1 MTLADD
7 IGPYQG
13 LIHATAARYAPII
26 VDEDY
31 DDLVQILALK
41 VWQARRS
48 FDSSRTKLPEQNY
61 VFSCVTNRVKD
72 LLKAQSRLNKNRGG
86 GPAFIEDVAP
96 ERRFQF
102 EGKYLHMSEEE
113 AFAEVEDELPPL
125 PSTLTRVER
134 IVVILLVLDYKKSEI
149 VRMTGYS
156 RSRVVKAE
164 AAVREKMDDWRPPGL
179 PAPRRRDGDNA
190 RTAVAA

>member
-7 IGPYQG
+7 IGPYEG
-13 LIHATAARYAPII
+13 LIHATAARYAPIL

-41 VWQARRS
+41 VWQARRA
-48 FDSSRTKLPEQNY
+48 FDQSRTKLGEESY

-86 GPAFIEDVAP
+86 GPTFIEDVDP

-102 EGKYLHMSEEE
+102 EGKYLQLSEED
-113 AFAEVEDELPPL
+113 AFADVEDELPAL
-125 PSTLTRVER
+125 PSTLTHVER
-134 IVVILLVLDYKKSEI
+134 TVTILLVLDFKKSEI

-164 AAVREKMDDWRPPGL
+164 ASVREKMDDWRPTGVGRRNGDRPR
-179 PAPRRRDGDNA
+179 PAA
-190 RTAVAA
+190 AVAA

>member
-31 DDLVQILALK
+31 DDIVQILALK
-41 VWQARRS
+41 VWQARRA
-48 FDSSRTKLPEQNY
+48 FNPARTRLPEQSF

-72 LLKAQSRLNKNRGG
+72 LLKAQSRLNENRGG
-86 GPAFIEDVAP
+86 GPTFIEDVDS
-96 ERRFQF
+96 ERRWQF
-102 EGKYLHMSEEE
+102 DAQYLQVSEEE

-125 PSTLTRVER
+125 PSTLTQIERV
-134 IVVILLVLDYKKSEI
+134 VVILLVLDYKKSEI
-149 VRMTGYS
+149 VRITGYS

-164 AAVREKMDDWRPPGL
+164 ASVREKMADWSP
-179 PAPRRRDGDNA
+179 NA
-190 RTAVAA
+190 RSADPERRGNDRTPVAA